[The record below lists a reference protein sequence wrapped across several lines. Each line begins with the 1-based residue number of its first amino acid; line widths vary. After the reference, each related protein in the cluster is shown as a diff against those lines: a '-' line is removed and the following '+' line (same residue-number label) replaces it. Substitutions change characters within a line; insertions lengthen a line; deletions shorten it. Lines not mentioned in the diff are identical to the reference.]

1 MKCPKCKKEK
11 EEVGHYARDYTNL
24 CSDCFA
30 KGFVASIFG
39 EPPIDRKVKRE
50 IEEEKRTL

>member
-1 MKCPKCKKEK
+1 MKRQNRDISKNKKCPRCKKVK

-30 KGFVASIFG
+30 KGFVESLF
-39 EPPIDRKVKRE
+39 RN
-50 IEEEKRTL
+50 EKTK

>member
-11 EEVGHYARDYTNL
+11 EEVGDYARDYTNL

-30 KGFVASIFG
+30 KGFVESIFG
-39 EPPIDRKVKRE
+39 NPKNKNKKEVKE
-50 IEEEKRTL
+50 

>member
-11 EEVGHYARDYTNL
+11 KEVGHYARDYTEW

-39 EPPIDRKVKRE
+39 NQKNKNKKEVKE
-50 IEEEKRTL
+50 